1 MVVIFGG
8 EGAGPEGLVF
18 RAGNE
23 FLVVV
28 AGGGAEALEGCL
40 RGCEERVSS
49 RGWQIG
55 EVIKIEV
62 GRVYG

>member
-18 RAGNE
+18 WAGDE

-28 AGGGAEALEGCL
+28 AGREAEALEGCL
-40 RGCEERVSS
+40 GGCVGEVSL
-49 RGWQIG
+49 RGW
-55 EVIKIEV
+55 
-62 GRVYG
+62 